1 MVQFYSLHWYSVQIL
16 HVAYGV
22 LCDALTVNNKPLL
35 VSVESQVVHLGRI

>member
-1 MVQFYSLHWYSVQIL
+1 MVQFYSLHWGYSVQIL

-22 LCDALTVNNKPLL
+22 LCDALTVNKPLL